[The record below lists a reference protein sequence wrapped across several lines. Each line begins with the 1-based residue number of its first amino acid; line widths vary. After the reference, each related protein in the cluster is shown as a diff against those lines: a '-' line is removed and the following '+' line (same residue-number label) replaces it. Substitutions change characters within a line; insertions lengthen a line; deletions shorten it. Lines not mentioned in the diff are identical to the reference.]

1 MQPNTLKPKVEP
13 KEKEAPK
20 VQNGKEGVINQNELK
35 KMPVNGQSM
44 GMGPGMGINNFMGMQ
59 GMQGMQGLQGM
70 QNMMN
75 QNQMLAQMAMIMS
88 ANGGNVNQM

>member
-44 GMGPGMGINNFMGMQ
+44 GMGPGMGMNNFM